1 MKNAGCKT
9 KIMNWTIKKPSRK
22 DWVVALIYWVFATP
36 FIIHGYIQDYGWA
49 TGMVG
54 MAFNMLLDTFCVFT
68 IVFVIVPTF
77 LPKRQWVALLV
88 SLLGFLMVTGIFY
101 IHGYSLI
108 FGWGSDYTRL
118 TPNRLLWGV
127 LNNGQSFGVFAM
139 LLMARQYVSSEQRS
153 LKMEAEK
160 RESEL
165 QRLRAHID
173 PHFLFNNLNILD
185 VLIEQDPGEARQFL
199 RRLSDL
205 YRYLIRQKD
214 NDVVPLEEE
223 WAFAENYV
231 YLLQRRFGKAYHFQ
245 LRGDTKVKERY
256 IPPGALQTF
265 IENTVKHNQGDDQH
279 PIRVEVE
286 VEGDAI
292 RVRNTL
298 RPKLNPDDRPTGTG
312 LANLRA
318 RYDLLSDQPIDIEQ
332 TAGSFEV
339 RLPLL
344 KLA

>member
-1 MKNAGCKT
+1 MK
-9 KIMNWTIKKPSRK
+9 WTIKKPSRK
-22 DWVVALIYWVFATP
+22 DWLVTLIYWVFATP
-36 FIIHGYIQDYGWA
+36 FIIYGYIMDHGWA
-49 TGMVG
+49 IGLTG
-54 MAFNMLLDTFCVFT
+54 MAFNIVLDTFGVFT

-77 LPKRQWVALLV
+77 LPKRQWVGLFSSLLV
-88 SLLGFLMVTGIFY
+88 FLAISGLFY
-101 IHGYSLI
+101 IYGYSLI
-108 FGWGSDYTRL
+108 FDWGEELTRL
-118 TPNRLLWGV
+118 GPGRLLWGII
-127 LNNGQSFGVFAM
+127 NNGQSFGVFAM
-139 LLMARQYVSSEQRS
+139 LLVARQYVSSEQRS
-153 LKMEAEK
+153 LKLEAEK

-185 VLIEQDPGEARQFL
+185 VLIEQNPREARQFL

-245 LRGDTKVKERY
+245 LSKGEEIQERY
-256 IPPGALQTF
+256 IPPGALQTL

-286 VEGDAI
+286 VQGDAI
-292 RVRNTL
+292 RVWNTL
-298 RPKLNPDDRPTGTG
+298 RPKLNPDERPTGTG

-318 RYDLLSDQPIDIEQ
+318 RYDLLSDQSIDIQQ
-332 TAGSFEV
+332 TQDSFEV

>member
-1 MKNAGCKT
+1 MK
-9 KIMNWTIKKPSRK
+9 WTIKKPSRK
-22 DWVVALIYWVFATP
+22 DWLVALIYWVFAIP
-36 FIIHGYIQDYGWA
+36 FIIYGYIMDHGWA
-49 TGMVG
+49 VGLMGMG
-54 MAFNMLLDTFCVFT
+54 YNILLDTLSVFS
-68 IVFVIVPTF
+68 IVFIIVPTF
-77 LPKRQWVALLV
+77 LPKRQWVGLLV
-88 SLLGFLMVTGIFY
+88 ALIVLLTLSGIFY
-101 IHGYSLI
+101 NFGYTII
-108 FGWGSDYTRL
+108 FNWDAEYTRL
-118 TPNRLLWGV
+118 TPTRLLWG
-127 LNNGQSFGVFAM
+127 LMNSAQSFGVFAM

-153 LKMEAEK
+153 LKLEAEK

-185 VLIEQDPGEARQFL
+185 VLIEQNPGEARQFL

-245 LRGDTKVKERY
+245 LSKGEEIQERY
-256 IPPGALQTF
+256 IPPGALQTL

-286 VEGDAI
+286 VQGDAI
-292 RVRNTL
+292 RVWNTL
-298 RPKLNPDDRPTGTG
+298 RPKLNPDERPTGTG

-318 RYDLLSDQPIDIEQ
+318 RYDLLSDQSIDIQQ
-332 TAGSFEV
+332 TQDSFEV